1 MCMSKL
7 TLTDEE
13 EDVEAHQRHLQE
25 LIMRTTQ
32 QDKDIQELKRE
43 LQKLKEDLNG
53 AEADTISPEQNA

>member
-1 MCMSKL
+1 MINAEQL
-7 TLTDEE
+7 E

-43 LQKLKEDLNG
+43 LQKLKEDLNN